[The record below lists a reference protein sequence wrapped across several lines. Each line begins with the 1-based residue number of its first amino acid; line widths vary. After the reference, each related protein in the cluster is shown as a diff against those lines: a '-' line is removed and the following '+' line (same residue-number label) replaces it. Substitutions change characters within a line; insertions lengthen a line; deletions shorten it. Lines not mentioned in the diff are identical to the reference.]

1 MRRNE
6 RSTKNVLL
14 FYIQKITING
24 IAMALHQPINYDLQ
38 RMVVFTILTGALIS
52 ALGISISLF
61 AKFQVMGLEAFNQRP
76 DLLGNYVDSPLA
88 YIFNMG
94 LILAGSCILLAMYGL
109 LQLKLGHF
117 GNYIA
122 FAGFVVGVTIILIG
136 IYPINY
142 LKEHRLFSTI
152 FLIATII
159 LYFLTLSARV
169 NHKAICSTPL
179 FIVSAL
185 GLTAASS
192 LALMVD
198 WGILDFAPCSHHD
211 GSICGVAFAMWAQ
224 TNLVMIWCVT
234 LALTIK
240 KLARHSYQDN
250 LISQVSA
257 HG

>member
-1 MRRNE
+1 
-6 RSTKNVLL
+6 
-14 FYIQKITING
+14 
-24 IAMALHQPINYDLQ
+24 MALHQPINYDLQ
-38 RMVVFTILTGALIS
+38 RMVVFTIITGALIS

-61 AKFQVMGLEAFNQRP
+61 AKLQVMGLEVFNQRP

-109 LQLKLGHF
+109 LQLKLGRF

-122 FAGFVVGVTIILIG
+122 MTGFVVGITIILIG

-152 FLIATII
+152 FLIATIV

-169 NHKAICSTPL
+169 NHRQLCATPL
-179 FIVSAL
+179 FVVSGF

-192 LALMVD
+192 LAIMLD
-198 WGILDFAPCSHHD
+198 WATLDFAPCNHQD
-211 GSICGVAFAMWAQ
+211 GSICGVAVAMWAQ

-240 KLARHSYQDN
+240 KLAKNSYQHS
-250 LISQVSA
+250 LTSQVSA
-257 HG
+257 SD